1 MSCEFNDQS
10 VSETLIVEP
19 TLTPSP
25 IRISQK
31 ANVDPAKGGPDG
43 KLPTTAP
50 RQSKIDK
57 HDLESTVIAI
67 VDSRIGQLL
76 NTPLP
81 TSTHTASIST
91 PIPTFTPT
99 PTSTAI
105 PTSTSVPTRT
115 PTPPTPIPSP
125 ISQPTGIPFGIL
137 ATGFL
142 LEQGLDIELIKE
154 AINIITSPT
163 ITPTLT
169 PTPTHTST
177 PYPTPTVTSTATPMA
192 SPTPETNTIEI
203 LKTIRDSIVRIR
215 TRNNGG
221 TGFLIETDGTVLT
234 NYHIIEGEES
244 SITIELSDRRIVD
257 GKLSNYDEELDL
269 ALITIAKT
277 DLPYLSIETSRAPE
291 IGETVYALGYPGN
304 RNYSVTSGIASSITK
319 LSENGPIFIQT
330 DAALNPGNS
339 GGPLIDKQGNLL
351 GVNTSRLEIAGGRDI
366 QNVGYALGI
375 SFIRETISGIID

>member
-1 MSCEFNDQS
+1 
-10 VSETLIVEP
+10 
-19 TLTPSP
+19 
-25 IRISQK
+25 
-31 ANVDPAKGGPDG
+31 
-43 KLPTTAP
+43 
-50 RQSKIDK
+50 
-57 HDLESTVIAI
+57 
-67 VDSRIGQLL
+67 
-76 NTPLP
+76 
-81 TSTHTASIST
+81 
-91 PIPTFTPT
+91 
-99 PTSTAI
+99 
-105 PTSTSVPTRT
+105 
-115 PTPPTPIPSP
+115 
-125 ISQPTGIPFGIL
+125 
-137 ATGFL
+137 
-142 LEQGLDIELIKE
+142 
-154 AINIITSPT
+154 
-163 ITPTLT
+163 
-169 PTPTHTST
+169 
-177 PYPTPTVTSTATPMA
+177 MA

-277 DLPYLSIETSRAPE
+277 DLPYLSIETSRAPA

-366 QNVGYALGI
+366 RVDVGILLDNQ
-375 SFIRETISGIID
+375 IIKLEHKKIAKT

>member
-1 MSCEFNDQS
+1 
-10 VSETLIVEP
+10 
-19 TLTPSP
+19 
-25 IRISQK
+25 
-31 ANVDPAKGGPDG
+31 
-43 KLPTTAP
+43 
-50 RQSKIDK
+50 
-57 HDLESTVIAI
+57 
-67 VDSRIGQLL
+67 
-76 NTPLP
+76 
-81 TSTHTASIST
+81 
-91 PIPTFTPT
+91 
-99 PTSTAI
+99 
-105 PTSTSVPTRT
+105 
-115 PTPPTPIPSP
+115 
-125 ISQPTGIPFGIL
+125 
-137 ATGFL
+137 L

-277 DLPYLSIETSRAPE
+277 DLPYLSIETSRAPA

-304 RNYSVTSGIASSITK
+304 RNYS
-319 LSENGPIFIQT
+319 
-330 DAALNPGNS
+330 
-339 GGPLIDKQGNLL
+339 
-351 GVNTSRLEIAGGRDI
+351 
-366 QNVGYALGI
+366 
-375 SFIRETISGIID
+375 